1 MKPEQVKKF
10 LKVAADEC
18 HKRGARLTPQRA
30 HVLELL
36 ASAQRP
42 MTAYDLLD
50 MMNAEGGKV
59 APPTVYR
66 ALEFLLDQ
74 HLIHR
79 LETLHAFVPC
89 DDPEHEHSSQF
100 FICGDCG
107 DVQEVEDR
115 GLRQSLAKAEA
126 ELGFHARRPVV
137 EVLGTCA
144 SCSDPKD
151 IVEAGEST
159 APQD

>member
-1 MKPEQVKKF
+1 MNPEQVEKF
-10 LKVAADEC
+10 LKLASDEC

-30 HVLELL
+30 LVLELL
-36 ASAQRP
+36 AKAERP

-50 MMNAEGGKV
+50 AMNARSGKV

-79 LETLHAFVPC
+79 LETLHAFIPC
-89 DDPEHEHSSQF
+89 DDPEHEHASQF

-107 DVQEVEDR
+107 DVQEVDDN
-115 GLRQSLAKAEA
+115 GLNHSLAEA
-126 ELGFHARRPVV
+126 EAKLGFQVRRPVV

-144 SCSDPKD
+144 SCSHPEGASDEGDLP
-151 IVEAGEST
+151 A
-159 APQD
+159 